1 MAAEREARVAQIKAN
16 RKAKRKTRGRSKASK
31 RAAKKESNIIDENRV
46 RRAKQLEAQ
55 REELRIKRTQNKKG
69 GRAALAAAAA
79 AAWNPLGRFS
89 TPGAQ
94 PAG

>member
-1 MAAEREARVAQIKAN
+1 MFAC
-16 RKAKRKTRGRSKASK
+16 AKQVVLLPSHLLPWLHACYW
-31 RAAKKESNIIDENRV
+31 
-46 RRAKQLEAQ
+46 QLEAQ